1 MQGYCSFAIAALG
14 RGIPLVKNF
23 SRLGLKRMSSAD
35 FALFINKV
43 EWAAFDDPQ
52 IILSIILL
60 MEG

>member
-1 MQGYCSFAIAALG
+1 
-14 RGIPLVKNF
+14 
-23 SRLGLKRMSSAD
+23 MSSAD